1 VIKITQSKIAGLT
14 PRWAPFPGFSFLF
27 DSPLATFLAGEGI
40 ETLACDLERDAELEF
55 YRRAEAGFRALD
67 LDRLLNEF
75 GVCALPPASYH
86 VTAFDVVNVGD
97 RSRITPEA
105 LPELDTTLARLPSKE
120 AFRQDLLTLARGS
133 DIGQGEWN
141 LAFRYEDLCHWGMG
155 ISIGLAPLDDSEFA
169 RFVEARTNLS
179 RTYRALYGIGAS
191 EKFSPHVSL
200 AYFMN
205 PEGAEMA
212 RSQMADWDA
221 VVRAAVGDQT
231 IVFQSA
237 SLYGFT
243 DMATFFRLAP

>member
-1 VIKITQSKIAGLT
+1 MIKITQSKIAGLS
-14 PRWAPFPGFSFLF
+14 PKWAPFPGFSFLF
-27 DSPLATFLAGEGI
+27 DNPSATFQAHEGI
-40 ETLACDLERDAELEF
+40 ETLACDLSSDKDLEF
-55 YRRAEAGFRALD
+55 YRRAEAGFRKLD
-67 LDRLLNEF
+67 PDRLLNDF

-86 VTAFDVVNVGD
+86 VTAFDVANVAD
-97 RSRITPEA
+97 RPRISPAA
-105 LPELDTTLARLPSKE
+105 LPELDFTLARLPSAE
-120 AFRQDLLTLARGS
+120 AFTQDILKSARGS
-133 DIGQGEWN
+133 EVDQGEWN

-155 ISIGLAPLDDSEFA
+155 ISIGLAPLDDTEFA
-169 RFVEARTNLS
+169 RFVEARANLS
-179 RTYRALYGIGAS
+179 RTYRAGYGIGAS

-212 RSQMADWDA
+212 RSQIADWDA